1 MAFLDNSGD
10 IILDAVL
17 TDAGRKR
24 LAMGDGS
31 FVVSKFALG
40 DDEIDYSL
48 YVPTTGS
55 GYQDLRILK
64 LPVLEAFTNNTTAL
78 KSKLITYAN
87 NTLTHL
93 PVIRLNSFF
102 TGNNAGTATGTFAP
116 ADGYFF
122 SVNTSTTDQIL
133 VATGENV
140 NSARGYI
147 FGDTNNRNAFSNLIV
162 DQGLTGDD
170 VEIGYLKDNN
180 VELVET
186 SYIVEVDYRLMRI
199 ATPAGH
205 TEVTPNFIDDDHV
218 ASYYFSLGT
227 DNAYFGQ
234 QPQGMPGGTLT
245 LPYTITGQ
253 GDAQVCSNSPICQ
266 PESTGQPGTRF
277 GVALLP
283 SLSVATSNT
292 YFTQMGGT
300 TPSIGS
306 AVPTAF
312 SYIDTVVR
320 ITGFTT
326 GYRVDIP
333 IRMLRYS

>member
-48 YVPTTGS
+48 YVPTTSS

-78 KSKLITYAN
+78 KNKLITYAN

-93 PVIRLNSFF
+93 PVIRLNTSFSG
-102 TGNNAGTATGTFAP
+102 TGRGTATGTFSP
-116 ADGYFF
+116 AGGYFF
-122 SVNTSTTDQIL
+122 TVNSETTNRIGE
-133 VATGENV
+133 ATGEFITP
-140 NSARGYI
+140 GYI
-147 FGDTNNRNAFSNLIV
+147 FGDVNQRASYSDLIV
-162 DQGLTGDD
+162 DQGLTGTD

-186 SYIVEVDYRLMRI
+186 SYIVEVDYRLLRI
-199 ATPAGH
+199 GTPADQS
-205 TEVTPNFIDDDHV
+205 EVTPNFIDDDNV
-218 ASYYFSLGT
+218 ASYYFALGT
-227 DNAYFGQ
+227 DNDYFGRQ
-234 QPQGMPGGTLT
+234 DGGMTGGTLQP
-245 LPYTITGQ
+245 PYTITNANTPQ
-253 GDAQVCSNSPICQ
+253 ANCADSPICD
-266 PESTGQPGTRF
+266 PSTTGQPGTRF
-277 GVALLP
+277 GLSLLP
-283 SLSVATSNT
+283 SLSVATSNN

-300 TPSIGS
+300 TPTLGS
-306 AVPTAF
+306 VTPTAF
-312 SYIDTVVR
+312 QYIDTVVR

-333 IRMLRYS
+333 IRILRYS